1 MHWVFSYATFPRC
14 CKRRALMGSRIVRLP
29 SGRIV
34 CARPTLT
41 SIDDS
46 SRTQLLQPGANARFL
61 FRFRGSGSTPWTFSS
76 LALAQVRLISCN
88 AARARDAQQPMR
100 VFDIPA
106 VKALGP
112 GQHAQRVRDATGLHG
127 SDRHFCAKSNEG
139 LFQVCGSVECGWLC
153 DGDGRWPSVVR
164 HIATGPLRLA
174 GVTFTPNPRRLWSQ

>member
-1 MHWVFSYATFPRC
+1 MLQTSGFDGIAHCPFTIEQDCMCAPDAEVERRPEQNAALATR
-14 CKRRALMGSRIVRLP
+14 
-29 SGRIV
+29 
-34 CARPTLT
+34 
-41 SIDDS
+41 
-46 SRTQLLQPGANARFL
+46 ANARFL
-61 FRFRGSGSTPWTFSS
+61 FRFRGSGSTPWTVSS
-76 LALAQVRLISCN
+76 LALAQVRLISCD

-164 HIATGPLRLA
+164 HIAKGTLRPA
-174 GVTFTPNPRRLWSQ
+174 GVTFTPNPRRFWPR